1 MVADAVRV
9 LLVDDHPAVRHG
21 LEAMLESEPDLQ
33 PVGAAAA
40 SRDALR
46 MAGDTRPEVVL
57 IDYHL
62 PDEDGLWLC
71 QRLKA
76 LESPPRVLMYTAFAD
91 DTLALLALVCGVDG
105 LVGKDALADE
115 LCDAVR
121 AVADGQT
128 RVPRPAPATM
138 ESALSGLEAD
148 DLPIVGMLM
157 HGTPENEIAATLDLE
172 EEWLGARR
180 WAITERIRGRRA
192 RT

>member
-1 MVADAVRV
+1 MVADSVRV

-21 LEAMLESEPDLQ
+21 LEAMLESEPDLES
-33 PVGAAAA
+33 VGAAAA
-40 SRDALR
+40 SHDALR
-46 MAGDTRPEVVL
+46 LADDAHPEVAL

-71 QRLKA
+71 QRLKTLA
-76 LESPPRVLMYTAFAD
+76 SPPRVVMYTAFAD

-121 AVADGQT
+121 AVADGRN
-128 RVPRPAPATM
+128 RVPRPGPATM
-138 ESALSGLEAD
+138 ESALSGLEAR
-148 DLPIVGMLM
+148 DLPIVGMLV
-157 HGTPENEIAATLDLE
+157 HGTPEDEIAATLDLE
-172 EEWLGARR
+172 ADWLAARR

-192 RT
+192 RP